1 MISNLTLNTNQELQ
15 QSENNIN
22 ISEVLREK
30 EYLTAVRDDFISN
43 VYNYVPLKSVTSN
56 VSEETYCQTI
66 KDALLD
72 ITNQRLQLNKIQKL
86 KSESV
91 DTTYLQ
97 EEKLAS
103 AKNDLV
109 TYIQEHSENKDS
121 NLISQDISALLDEI
135 YNTNLK
141 IESIETFINEV
152 KNDTALAIANI
163 FLNEVKNDTALAIA
177 NIFLNEDNKLDSESL
192 LSSSIASLEQN
203 TITCDF
209 KHEPSNNTLSQILIS
224 M

>member
-1 MISNLTLNTNQELQ
+1 MISNLTLNTKQELQ

-22 ISEVLREK
+22 ISEILREK

-135 YNTNLK
+135 YNTDLK

-152 KNDTALAIANI
+152 KNDTALAVAS
-163 FLNEVKNDTALAIA
+163 
-177 NIFLNEDNKLDSESL
+177 IFLNEDNKLDSESL

>member
-135 YNTNLK
+135 YNTDLK
-141 IESIETFINEV
+141 IESIETFI
-152 KNDTALAIANI
+152 
-163 FLNEVKNDTALAIA
+163 NEVKNDTALAIA

-224 M
+224 MWN

>member
-43 VYNYVPLKSVTSN
+43 VYNHVPLKSVTSN

-103 AKNDLV
+103 SKNDLV

-135 YNTNLK
+135 YNTDLK
-141 IESIETFINEV
+141 IESIETFI
-152 KNDTALAIANI
+152 
-163 FLNEVKNDTALAIA
+163 NEVKNDTALAIA

-224 M
+224 MWN

>member
-135 YNTNLK
+135 YNTDLK

-152 KNDTALAIANI
+152 KNDTALAVAS
-163 FLNEVKNDTALAIA
+163 
-177 NIFLNEDNKLDSESL
+177 IFLNEDNKLDSESL

-224 M
+224 MWN

>member
-1 MISNLTLNTNQELQ
+1 MISNLTLNTKQELQ

-22 ISEVLREK
+22 ISEILREK

-91 DTTYLQ
+91 DTTYLL

-103 AKNDLV
+103 TKNDLV
-109 TYIQEHSENKDS
+109 TYIQDHSENKDS
-121 NLISQDISALLDEI
+121 NLITQDISALLDEI
-135 YNTNLK
+135 YNTDLK
-141 IESIETFINEV
+141 LESIKTFIHEV
-152 KNDTALAIANI
+152 ENDTSLAIN
-163 FLNEVKNDTALAIA
+163 NT
-177 NIFLNEDNKLDSESL
+177 FLNEDNKLDSESL

-224 M
+224 MWN

>member
-152 KNDTALAIANI
+152 KNDTALAIAN
-163 FLNEVKNDTALAIA
+163 V
-177 NIFLNEDNKLDSESL
+177 FLNEDNKLDSESL

>member
-163 FLNEVKNDTALAIA
+163 FLNE
-177 NIFLNEDNKLDSESL
+177 DNKLDSESL

-224 M
+224 T

>member
-97 EEKLAS
+97 EVKLAS

-163 FLNEVKNDTALAIA
+163 FLNE
-177 NIFLNEDNKLDSESL
+177 DNKLDSESL

>member
-1 MISNLTLNTNQELQ
+1 FTMISNLTLNTNQELQ

-163 FLNEVKNDTALAIA
+163 FLNE
-177 NIFLNEDNKLDSESL
+177 DNKLDSESL

>member
-30 EYLTAVRDDFISN
+30 EYLTALRDDFISN

-135 YNTNLK
+135 YNTDLK
-141 IESIETFINEV
+141 IESIETFI
-152 KNDTALAIANI
+152 
-163 FLNEVKNDTALAIA
+163 NEVKNDTALAIA

>member
-163 FLNEVKNDTALAIA
+163 FLNE
-177 NIFLNEDNKLDSESL
+177 DNKLDSESL

-224 M
+224 MWN

>member
-30 EYLTAVRDDFISN
+30 EYLTALRDDFISN

-135 YNTNLK
+135 YNTDLK
-141 IESIETFINEV
+141 IESIETFI
-152 KNDTALAIANI
+152 
-163 FLNEVKNDTALAIA
+163 NEVKNDTALAIA

-224 M
+224 MWN

>member
-135 YNTNLK
+135 YNTDLK

-152 KNDTALAIANI
+152 KNDTALAVAS
-163 FLNEVKNDTALAIA
+163 
-177 NIFLNEDNKLDSESL
+177 IFLNEDNKLDSESL

>member
-135 YNTNLK
+135 YNTDLK
-141 IESIETFINEV
+141 IESIETFI
-152 KNDTALAIANI
+152 
-163 FLNEVKNDTALAIA
+163 NEVKNDTALAIA

>member
-1 MISNLTLNTNQELQ
+1 VFTMISNLTLNTNQELQ

-163 FLNEVKNDTALAIA
+163 FLNE
-177 NIFLNEDNKLDSESL
+177 DNKLDSESL

>member
-43 VYNYVPLKSVTSN
+43 VYNHVPLKSVTSN

-135 YNTNLK
+135 YNTDLK
-141 IESIETFINEV
+141 IESIETFI
-152 KNDTALAIANI
+152 
-163 FLNEVKNDTALAIA
+163 NEVKNDTALAIA

>member
-152 KNDTALAIANI
+152 KNDTALAI
-163 FLNEVKNDTALAIA
+163 T

>member
-1 MISNLTLNTNQELQ
+1 MISNLTLNTKQELQ

-22 ISEVLREK
+22 ISEILREK

-91 DTTYLQ
+91 DTTYLL

-103 AKNDLV
+103 TKNDLV
-109 TYIQEHSENKDS
+109 TYIQDHSENKDS
-121 NLISQDISALLDEI
+121 NLITQDISALLDEI
-135 YNTNLK
+135 YNTDLK
-141 IESIETFINEV
+141 LESIKTFIHEV
-152 KNDTALAIANI
+152 ENDTSLAIN
-163 FLNEVKNDTALAIA
+163 NT
-177 NIFLNEDNKLDSESL
+177 FLNEDNKLDSESL
-192 LSSSIASLEQN
+192 LSSSIASLEKN

-224 M
+224 MWN

>member
-1 MISNLTLNTNQELQ
+1 MISNLTLNTKQELQ

-22 ISEVLREK
+22 ISEILREK

-91 DTTYLQ
+91 DTTYLL

-103 AKNDLV
+103 TKNDLV
-109 TYIQEHSENKDS
+109 TYIQDHSENKDS
-121 NLISQDISALLDEI
+121 NLITQDISALLDEI
-135 YNTNLK
+135 YNTDLK
-141 IESIETFINEV
+141 LESIKTFIHEV
-152 KNDTALAIANI
+152 ENDTSLAIN
-163 FLNEVKNDTALAIA
+163 NT
-177 NIFLNEDNKLDSESL
+177 FLNEDNKLDSESL

>member
-30 EYLTAVRDDFISN
+30 EYLIAVRDDFISN

-163 FLNEVKNDTALAIA
+163 FLNE
-177 NIFLNEDNKLDSESL
+177 DNKLDSESL

-224 M
+224 MWN

>member
-30 EYLTAVRDDFISN
+30 EQLTAVRDDFISN
-43 VYNYVPLKSVTSN
+43 VHNYIPLKSVTSN

-86 KSESV
+86 KLEYV

-103 AKNDLV
+103 TKNDLV
-109 TYIQEHSENKDS
+109 TYIQDHSENKDS

-135 YNTNLK
+135 YNTDLK
-141 IESIETFINEV
+141 IESIETFI
-152 KNDTALAIANI
+152 
-163 FLNEVKNDTALAIA
+163 NEVKNDTALAIA

-209 KHEPSNNTLSQILIS
+209 KHELSNNTLPQILIS
-224 M
+224 MRN

>member
-152 KNDTALAIANI
+152 KN
-163 FLNEVKNDTALAIA
+163 ETALAIA

>member
-43 VYNYVPLKSVTSN
+43 VHNYIPLKSVTSN

-86 KSESV
+86 KLEYV

-103 AKNDLV
+103 TKNDLV
-109 TYIQEHSENKDS
+109 TYIQDHSENKDS

-135 YNTNLK
+135 YNTDLK

-152 KNDTALAIANI
+152 KNDTA
-163 FLNEVKNDTALAIA
+163 
-177 NIFLNEDNKLDSESL
+177 
-192 LSSSIASLEQN
+192 
-203 TITCDF
+203 
-209 KHEPSNNTLSQILIS
+209 
-224 M
+224 

>member
-1 MISNLTLNTNQELQ
+1 NTNQELQ

-163 FLNEVKNDTALAIA
+163 FLNE
-177 NIFLNEDNKLDSESL
+177 DNKLDSESL

>member
-1 MISNLTLNTNQELQ
+1 M
-15 QSENNIN
+15 
-22 ISEVLREK
+22 
-30 EYLTAVRDDFISN
+30 
-43 VYNYVPLKSVTSN
+43 
-56 VSEETYCQTI
+56 
-66 KDALLD
+66 LD

-163 FLNEVKNDTALAIA
+163 FLNE
-177 NIFLNEDNKLDSESL
+177 DNKLDSESL

>member
-30 EYLTAVRDDFISN
+30 EYLIAVRDDFISN

-163 FLNEVKNDTALAIA
+163 FLNE
-177 NIFLNEDNKLDSESL
+177 DNKLDSESL

-203 TITCDF
+203 TITCNF

>member
-1 MISNLTLNTNQELQ
+1 MISNLTLNTKQELQ

-22 ISEVLREK
+22 ISEILREK

-135 YNTNLK
+135 YNTDLK

-152 KNDTALAIANI
+152 KNDTALAVAS
-163 FLNEVKNDTALAIA
+163 
-177 NIFLNEDNKLDSESL
+177 IFLNEDNKLDSESL

-224 M
+224 MWN

>member
-43 VYNYVPLKSVTSN
+43 VYNHVPLKSVTSN

-103 AKNDLV
+103 SKNDLV

-135 YNTNLK
+135 YNTDLK
-141 IESIETFINEV
+141 IESIETFI
-152 KNDTALAIANI
+152 
-163 FLNEVKNDTALAIA
+163 NEVKNDTALAIA

>member
-30 EYLTAVRDDFISN
+30 EYLIAVRDDFISN

-163 FLNEVKNDTALAIA
+163 FLNE
-177 NIFLNEDNKLDSESL
+177 DNKLDSESL

>member
-163 FLNEVKNDTALAIA
+163 FLNE
-177 NIFLNEDNKLDSESL
+177 DNKLDSESL

>member
-72 ITNQRLQLNKIQKL
+72 ITNQRLQLNRRQDTKL
-86 KSESV
+86 EHTDAIYSLEN
-91 DTTYLQ
+91 
-97 EEKLAS
+97 KLANT
-103 AKNDLV
+103 KNDLV
-109 TYIQEHSENKDS
+109 TYIKDHSENKDS

-135 YNTNLK
+135 YNTDLK
-141 IESIETFINEV
+141 IESIETFI
-152 KNDTALAIANI
+152 
-163 FLNEVKNDTALAIA
+163 NEVKNDTALAIA

>member
-43 VYNYVPLKSVTSN
+43 VYNHVPLKSVTSN

-135 YNTNLK
+135 YNTDLK
-141 IESIETFINEV
+141 IESIETFI
-152 KNDTALAIANI
+152 
-163 FLNEVKNDTALAIA
+163 NEVKNDTALAIA

-224 M
+224 MWN

>member
-1 MISNLTLNTNQELQ
+1 MVQ
-15 QSENNIN
+15 QLLGSQ
-22 ISEVLREK
+22 K

-121 NLISQDISALLDEI
+121 NLISQDISALLD
-135 YNTNLK
+135 
-141 IESIETFINEV
+141 
-152 KNDTALAIANI
+152 
-163 FLNEVKNDTALAIA
+163 
-177 NIFLNEDNKLDSESL
+177 
-192 LSSSIASLEQN
+192 
-203 TITCDF
+203 
-209 KHEPSNNTLSQILIS
+209 
-224 M
+224 